1 MGNVSSKAADEP
13 DLVSDQVRNVS
24 SEAADKPHLISDQ
37 VGNVSSKAADEPHL
51 VSDQV
56 RNVSSISPN
65 TIKFQ
70 HPPAII
76 PYLIPITSSPKNPA
90 RRRGGVHG
98 A

>member
-1 MGNVSSKAADEP
+1 MGNVSSKAADEQH
-13 DLVSDQVRNVS
+13 LV
-24 SEAADKPHLISDQ
+24 SDQ

-76 PYLIPITSSPKNPA
+76 PYLIPITSSPQNPA

-98 A
+98 ASAGPVTDRQGLLMRGCGL